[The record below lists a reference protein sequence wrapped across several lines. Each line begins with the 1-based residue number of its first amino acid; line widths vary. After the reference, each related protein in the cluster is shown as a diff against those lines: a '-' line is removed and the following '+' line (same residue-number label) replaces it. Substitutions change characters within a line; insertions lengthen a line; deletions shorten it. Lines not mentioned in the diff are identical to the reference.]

1 MTALDDDAAPPPT
14 AAPPPAAAP
23 PATHSSW
30 PARLESPD
38 AEAAVRE
45 AARLVAPHP
54 AAASRWLA
62 FRERA
67 RAIAPGLALAL
78 GVAAVATVVG
88 QYVPLV
94 GSAVPG
100 AVIGAVIALT
110 LKPGARLAPGQRWAS
125 TFVLQCSVVLL
136 GAQLSIGEA
145 ARVGVSSLPV
155 MLGTLAVCLGAA
167 WLYGRL
173 LGVPGDLRTLIGVGT
188 GICGGSA
195 IAAVSPVI
203 EAASTDVA
211 YAISTIFLF
220 NITAVLAFPLLGHAL
235 GMSQQSFGLFAGT
248 AVNDTSSVV
257 ATATT
262 YGAAATSH
270 AVVVKLVRTLMIIP
284 ICLGLAALT
293 ARKPRPAT
301 TAASAVSA
309 TTALSA
315 ASAASAASVPAGAV
329 ASAPAP
335 QRQRGPARM
344 SPRRVL
350 KLVPWFLT
358 GFVLVAA
365 VNSVGI
371 IPAAAHGPLQHVSV
385 FLVAV
390 ALSAIGLS
398 TNVAAL
404 RKAGSKPLLL
414 GALLW
419 VTVAAASLGFQALTG
434 AL

>member
-1 MTALDDDAAPPPT
+1 MTALHASPAPANLRDTKSPLYRADASRP
-14 AAPPPAAAP
+14 
-23 PATHSSW
+23 
-30 PARLESPD
+30 RK
-38 AEAAVRE
+38 AVR
-45 AARLVAPHP
+45 RVQ
-54 AAASRWLA
+54 
-62 FRERA
+62 
-67 RAIAPGLALAL
+67 AIVPGFALALAI
-78 GVAAVATVVG
+78 AAVATVVG
-88 QYVPLV
+88 QHVPLI

-100 AVIGAVIALT
+100 AVIGAVIAIVVR
-110 LKPGARLAPGQRWAS
+110 PGARFAAGVKWAS

-136 GAQLSIGEA
+136 GAQLSITEA

-155 MLGTLAVCLGAA
+155 MLGTLAICLAAA

-203 EAASTDVA
+203 EAASADVA

-220 NITAVLAFPLLGHAL
+220 NIAAVLVFPLLGHAL

-262 YGAAATSH
+262 YGTAATSH

-284 ICLGLAALT
+284 ICLGLATLA
-293 ARKPRPAT
+293 ARKQQRSVTATAPA
-301 TAASAVSA
+301 AAARDG
-309 TTALSA
+309 A
-315 ASAASAASVPAGAV
+315 AAGAP
-329 ASAPAP
+329 ASPAALAS
-335 QRQRGPARM
+335 ARM
-344 SPRRVL
+344 SPRRAA
-350 KLVPWFLT
+350 KLVPWFLI

-365 VNSVGI
+365 VNSFGI
-371 IPAAAHGPLQHVSV
+371 IPPGAHSPLEHASV
-385 FLVAV
+385 FLVSV

-398 TNVAAL
+398 TNLAAL
-404 RKAGSKPLLL
+404 RKAGVRPLLL

-419 VTVAAASLGFQALTG
+419 ITVAAASLGLQALTG
-434 AL
+434 TL

>member
-1 MTALDDDAAPPPT
+1 MTAL
-14 AAPPPAAAP
+14 
-23 PATHSSW
+23 HQSS
-30 PARLESPD
+30 
-38 AEAAVRE
+38 
-45 AARLVAPHP
+45 AARAAGHASAP
-54 AAASRWLA
+54 AGGKSLRG
-62 FRERA
+62 RA
-67 RAIAPGLALAL
+67 RAIAPGFALALA
-78 GVAAVATVVG
+78 VAAVATMVG
-88 QYVPLV
+88 EYVPLV

-110 LKPGARLAPGQRWAS
+110 VKPGARVAPGLKWAS

-155 MLGTLAVCLGAA
+155 MLGTLAVCLGAT
-167 WLYGRL
+167 WLFGRL
-173 LGVPGDLRTLIGVGT
+173 LGVLGDLRTLIGVGT

-284 ICLGLAALT
+284 ICLTLAALT
-293 ARKPRPAT
+293 ARNRRPTPPAGLAPPAGPNATPKAPAT
-301 TAASAVSA
+301 
-309 TTALSA
+309 
-315 ASAASAASVPAGAV
+315 PG
-329 ASAPAP
+329 AP
-335 QRQRGPARM
+335 QAGQARFSPAR
-344 SPRRVL
+344 VL
-350 KLVPWFLT
+350 RLVPWFLI
-358 GFVLVAA
+358 GFVVAAA
-365 VNSVGI
+365 VNSAGV
-371 IPAAAHGPLQHVSV
+371 IPAAAHAPLRHASV

-398 TNVAAL
+398 TDMAAL
-404 RKAGSKPLLL
+404 RRAGHRPLLL
-414 GALLW
+414 GAVLW
-419 VTVAAASLGFQALTG
+419 ITVAAASLGLQTLTG
-434 AL
+434 TL

>member
-1 MTALDDDAAPPPT
+1 MTVL
-14 AAPPPAAAP
+14 
-23 PATHSSW
+23 HSSAVTASPERQTRDAKSPQPGPLS
-30 PARLESPD
+30 PASDSRP
-38 AEAAVRE
+38 RR
-45 AARLVAPHP
+45 AAR
-54 AAASRWLA
+54 
-62 FRERA
+62 RA

-78 GVAAVATVVG
+78 AVAAVATVVG
-88 QYVPLV
+88 EYVPLI

-100 AVIGAVIALT
+100 AVIGAVIAIAV
-110 LKPGARLAPGQRWAS
+110 KPGARLAPGVKWAS

-136 GAQLSIGEA
+136 GAQLSIAEA
-145 ARVGVSSLPV
+145 ARVGLSSLPV

-173 LGVPGDLRTLIGVGT
+173 LGVPGNLRTLIGVGT

-220 NITAVLAFPLLGHAL
+220 NIAAVLAFPLLGHAL

-284 ICLGLAALT
+284 ICLGLATLT
-293 ARKPRPAT
+293 ARKQRP
-301 TAASAVSA
+301 ASAVA
-309 TTALSA
+309 
-315 ASAASAASVPAGAV
+315 PAGTV
-329 ASAPAP
+329 APAAAAAAP
-335 QRQRGPARM
+335 VPARM

-350 KLVPWFLT
+350 KLVPWFLI

-365 VNSVGI
+365 VNSAGV
-371 IPAAAHGPLQHVSV
+371 IPAGAHAPLQHASV

-404 RKAGSKPLLL
+404 RKAGHRPLLL

-419 VTVAAASLGFQALTG
+419 ITVAAASLGLQAVTG
-434 AL
+434 TL

>member
-1 MTALDDDAAPPPT
+1 MTAL
-14 AAPPPAAAP
+14 
-23 PATHSSW
+23 H
-30 PARLESPD
+30 ESPAPAHLERPTRDTESLQRGPLYPAD
-38 AEAAVRE
+38 ASRPRR
-45 AARLVAPHP
+45 AAR
-54 AAASRWLA
+54 
-62 FRERA
+62 RA

-78 GVAAVATVVG
+78 AVAAAATVVG
-88 QYVPLV
+88 QYVPLI

-100 AVIGAVIALT
+100 AVIGAVIAIVV
-110 LKPGARLAPGQRWAS
+110 KPGARFAPGVKWAS

-136 GAQLSIGEA
+136 GAQLSIAEA

-155 MLGTLAVCLGAA
+155 MLGTLAICLAAA

-195 IAAVSPVI
+195 IAAASPVI
-203 EAASTDVA
+203 EAASADVA

-220 NITAVLAFPLLGHAL
+220 NIAAVLAFPLLGHVL

-257 ATATT
+257 ATAAT
-262 YGAAATSH
+262 YGTAATSH

-284 ICLGLAALT
+284 ICLGLATLT
-293 ARKPRPAT
+293 ARKQQRPAI
-301 TAASAVSA
+301 AAAP
-309 TTALSA
+309 A
-315 ASAASAASVPAGAV
+315 AAAGDAAAGAP
-329 ASAPAP
+329 AAPAA
-335 QRQRGPARM
+335 GRM
-344 SPRRVL
+344 SPRRAV
-350 KLVPWFLT
+350 KLVPWFLI

-365 VNSVGI
+365 VNSGGI
-371 IPAAAHGPLQHVSV
+371 IPAGAHSPLEHASV

-404 RKAGSKPLLL
+404 RKAGARPLVL
-414 GALLW
+414 GAVLW
-419 VTVAAASLGFQALTG
+419 ITVAAASLGLQALTG
-434 AL
+434 TL

>member
-1 MTALDDDAAPPPT
+1 MTVLHDSAT
-14 AAPPPAAAP
+14 AAPPQ
-23 PATHSSW
+23 TG
-30 PARLESPD
+30 
-38 AEAAVRE
+38 AAVR
-45 AARLVAPHP
+45 
-54 AAASRWLA
+54 S
-62 FRERA
+62 

-78 GVAAVATVVG
+78 AVATVATVAG
-88 QYVPLV
+88 EYVPLV

-110 LKPGARLAPGQRWAS
+110 VKPGARVAPGLKWAS

-145 ARVGVSSLPV
+145 ARVGLSSLPV

-167 WLYGRL
+167 WLFGRL

-284 ICLGLAALT
+284 ICLTLAALT
-293 ARKPRPAT
+293 ARNRRPAPPACT
-301 TAASAVSA
+301 VGPAMAGPTAHDQFAAAASPALAASAQVPIAPSA
-309 TTALSA
+309 TAAPVAGQSRLTA
-315 ASAASAASVPAGAV
+315 
-329 ASAPAP
+329 
-335 QRQRGPARM
+335 ARLL
-344 SPRRVL
+344 R
-350 KLVPWFLT
+350 LVPWFLI
-358 GFVLVAA
+358 GFVLMAA
-365 VNSVGI
+365 VNSAGV
-371 IPAAAHGPLQHVSV
+371 IPAAAHGPLQHASV

-404 RKAGSKPLLL
+404 RKAGHRPLLL
-414 GALLW
+414 GAVLW
-419 VTVAAASLGFQALTG
+419 ITVAAASLGLQALTG
-434 AL
+434 TL

>member
-1 MTALDDDAAPPPT
+1 MTALHHAP
-14 AAPPPAAAP
+14 APADLEQR
-23 PATHSSW
+23 
-30 PARLESPD
+30 ARDTESLERGPSY
-38 AEAAVRE
+38 
-45 AARLVAPHP
+45 P
-54 AAASRWLA
+54 AAASRP
-62 FRERA
+62 RRA
-67 RAIAPGLALAL
+67 ARGAQAIAPGLGLALA
-78 GVAAVATVVG
+78 VAAAATVMG
-88 QYVPLV
+88 QYVPLI

-100 AVIGAVIALT
+100 AVIGVVIAIVV
-110 LKPGARLAPGQRWAS
+110 KPGARFAAGVKWAS

-136 GAQLSIGEA
+136 GAQLSISEA
-145 ARVGVSSLPV
+145 ARVGLSSLPV
-155 MLGTLAVCLGAA
+155 MLGTLAICLAAA

-203 EAASTDVA
+203 EAASADVA

-220 NITAVLAFPLLGHAL
+220 NIAAVLAFPLLGHAL

-257 ATATT
+257 ATAAT

-293 ARKPRPAT
+293 ARKQQRLAIVTAPA
-301 TAASAVSA
+301 AAVRDG
-309 TTALSA
+309 A
-315 ASAASAASVPAGAV
+315 AAGAPASPVPA
-329 ASAPAP
+329 SP
-335 QRQRGPARM
+335 RM
-344 SPRRVL
+344 SPRRAV
-350 KLVPWFLT
+350 KLVPWFLI
-358 GFVLVAA
+358 GFVLVAV
-365 VNSVGI
+365 VNSCGI
-371 IPAAAHGPLQHVSV
+371 IPAGAHSPIQHVSV

-398 TNVAAL
+398 ANVAAL
-404 RKAGSKPLLL
+404 RKAGARPLVL

-419 VTVAAASLGFQALTG
+419 ITVAAASLGLQALTG
-434 AL
+434 TL

>member
-1 MTALDDDAAPPPT
+1 MTMTSLHHFAAT
-14 AAPPPAAAP
+14 RAARHASADQRTGDQRTGAQDPAAAP
-23 PATHSSW
+23 AIGTSLH
-30 PARLESPD
+30 A
-38 AEAAVRE
+38 
-45 AARLVAPHP
+45 
-54 AAASRWLA
+54 
-62 FRERA
+62 RA
-67 RAIAPGLALAL
+67 RAIVPGFALALAVA
-78 GVAAVATVVG
+78 GVATLVG
-88 QYVPLV
+88 EYVPLI

-110 LKPGARLAPGQRWAS
+110 VKPGARVAPGLKWAS

-220 NITAVLAFPLLGHAL
+220 NITAVLVFPLLGHAL

-284 ICLGLAALT
+284 ICL
-293 ARKPRPAT
+293 
-301 TAASAVSA
+301 
-309 TTALSA
+309 ALSA
-315 ASAASAASVPAGAV
+315 LRANGGMALRRTRPFRSGPVAHRHASSGPVAPRTGSQLARGATGPVQESGSGGQNASARPAW
-329 ASAPAP
+329 
-335 QRQRGPARM
+335 M

-350 KLVPWFLT
+350 KLVPWFLI

-365 VNSVGI
+365 VNSAAV
-371 IPAAAHGPLQHVSV
+371 IPAGAHGPLEHASV

-404 RKAGSKPLLL
+404 RKAGHRPLLL

-419 VTVAAASLGFQALTG
+419 ITVAAASLGLQALTG
-434 AL
+434 TL

>member
-1 MTALDDDAAPPPT
+1 MTALHDAPAP
-14 AAPPPAAAP
+14 A
-23 PATHSSW
+23 S
-30 PARLESPD
+30 LERPQSP
-38 AEAAVRE
+38 
-45 AARLVAPHP
+45 
-54 AAASRWLA
+54 S
-62 FRERA
+62 RA
-67 RAIAPGLALAL
+67 RAIAPGFALALA
-78 GVAAVATVVG
+78 VAAVATLAG
-88 QYVPLV
+88 QYVPLI

-100 AVIGAVIALT
+100 AIIGAVIAIVV
-110 LKPGARLAPGQRWAS
+110 KPGARFAPGVKWAS

-136 GAQLSIGEA
+136 GAQLSIAEA

-155 MLGTLAVCLGAA
+155 MVGTLAICLGAA

-173 LGVPGDLRTLIGVGT
+173 LGIPGNLRTLIGVGT

-203 EAASTDVA
+203 EAASADVA

-220 NITAVLAFPLLGHAL
+220 NIAAVLVFPLLGHAL

-293 ARKPRPAT
+293 ARKQERAAPA
-301 TAASAVSA
+301 A
-309 TTALSA
+309 
-315 ASAASAASVPAGAV
+315 PAG
-329 ASAPAP
+329 
-335 QRQRGPARM
+335 ARM
-344 SPRRVL
+344 SPRRAA
-350 KLVPWFLT
+350 KLVPWFLI

-365 VNSVGI
+365 VNSAGI
-371 IPAAAHGPLQHVSV
+371 IPAGAHSPLQHTSV
-385 FLVAV
+385 FLVCV

-398 TNVAAL
+398 TNVAAV
-404 RKAGSKPLLL
+404 RKAGARPLVL

-419 VTVAAASLGFQALTG
+419 ITVAAASLGLQALTG
-434 AL
+434 TLS

>member
-1 MTALDDDAAPPPT
+1 MTALFHSPLHSARHAVRPAP
-14 AAPPPAAAP
+14 ACVPAAR
-23 PATHSSW
+23 S
-30 PARLESPD
+30 
-38 AEAAVRE
+38 AADEGQGAAGRTGFGGRVR
-45 AARLVAPHP
+45 AVV
-54 AAASRWLA
+54 
-62 FRERA
+62 
-67 RAIAPGLALAL
+67 PGLALAL
-78 GVAAVATVVG
+78 AVAAAATAVG
-88 QYVPLV
+88 QHVPLV

-100 AVIGAVIALT
+100 AVIGAAIAIAV
-110 LKPGARLAPGQRWAS
+110 KPGARLAPGLKWAS

-173 LGVPGDLRTLIGVGT
+173 LGVPRDLRTLIGVGT

-203 EAASTDVA
+203 EAASADVA

-220 NITAVLAFPLLGHAL
+220 NIAAVLAFPLLGHAL
-235 GMSQQSFGLFAGT
+235 GMGQQSFGLFAGT

-262 YGAAATSH
+262 YGTAATSH

-284 ICLGLAALT
+284 ICLGLAGLT
-293 ARKPRPAT
+293 ARRQRRAAAGGRPAT
-301 TAASAVSA
+301 AAGGAPVTAAGGR
-309 TTALSA
+309 
-315 ASAASAASVPAGAV
+315 PAGM
-329 ASAPAP
+329 S
-335 QRQRGPARM
+335 PAR
-344 SPRRVL
+344 VI
-350 KLVPWFLT
+350 KLVPWFLI
-358 GFVLVAA
+358 GFVAVAA
-365 VNSVGI
+365 VNSAGV
-371 IPAAAHGPLQHVSV
+371 IPAGAHSPLQHVSV

-404 RKAGSKPLLL
+404 RKAGARPLLL

-419 VTVAAASLGFQALTG
+419 VTVAAASLGLQALSGT
-434 AL
+434 L

>member
-1 MTALDDDAAPPPT
+1 MTALHDPLAP
-14 AAPPPAAAP
+14 AN
-23 PATHSSW
+23 
-30 PARLESPD
+30 LERRTWDTESLQPGP
-38 AEAAVRE
+38 
-45 AARLVAPHP
+45 LHP
-54 AAASRWLA
+54 ANASRS
-62 FRERA
+62 RRA
-67 RAIAPGLALAL
+67 TRRAQAIAPGLALAL
-78 GVAAVATVVG
+78 AVAAAATVVG
-88 QYVPLV
+88 QYVPLI

-100 AVIGAVIALT
+100 AVIGSVIAIVV
-110 LKPGARLAPGQRWAS
+110 KPGTRFGPGVKWAS

-136 GAQLSIGEA
+136 GAQLSIAEA

-155 MLGTLAVCLGAA
+155 MLGTLAICLAAA

-203 EAASTDVA
+203 EAASADIA

-220 NITAVLAFPLLGHAL
+220 NIAAVLVFPLLGHAL

-262 YGAAATSH
+262 YGTAATSH

-284 ICLGLAALT
+284 ICLGLATLN
-293 ARKPRPAT
+293 ARKQQRPTIAT
-301 TAASAVSA
+301 TSAA
-309 TTALSA
+309 TTPA
-315 ASAASAASVPAGAV
+315 AAARDGAAD
-329 ASAPAP
+329 APASP
-335 QRQRGPARM
+335 AALASARM
-344 SPRRVL
+344 SPRRAI
-350 KLVPWFLT
+350 KLVPWFLI

-365 VNSVGI
+365 INSCGVIPVG
-371 IPAAAHGPLQHVSV
+371 AHSPLEHASV
-385 FLVAV
+385 FLVSV

-404 RKAGSKPLLL
+404 RKAGARPLIL
-414 GALLW
+414 GAVLW
-419 VTVAAASLGFQALTG
+419 ITVATASLGLQALTG
-434 AL
+434 TL

>member
-1 MTALDDDAAPPPT
+1 MTALDSSAATAHPEQQTWDAKSPPLH
-14 AAPPPAAAP
+14 PASDSGP
-23 PATHSSW
+23 
-30 PARLESPD
+30 R
-38 AEAAVRE
+38 R
-45 AARLVAPHP
+45 AAR
-54 AAASRWLA
+54 
-62 FRERA
+62 RA

-78 GVAAVATVVG
+78 AVAAVATVVG
-88 QYVPLV
+88 EYVPLI

-100 AVIGAVIALT
+100 AVIGAVIAIAV
-110 LKPGARLAPGQRWAS
+110 KPGARLAPGVKWAS

-136 GAQLSIGEA
+136 GAQLSIAEA

-155 MLGTLAVCLGAA
+155 MLGTLAICLAAA

-220 NITAVLAFPLLGHAL
+220 NIAAVLAFPLLGHAL
-235 GMSQQSFGLFAGT
+235 GLSQQSFGLFAGT

-284 ICLGLAALT
+284 VCLGLAALT
-293 ARKPRPAT
+293 ARKHRPA
-301 TAASAVSA
+301 ASPCVAGPALAGPA
-309 TTALSA
+309 THGQVGAP
-315 ASAASAASVPAGAV
+315 ASAA
-329 ASAPAP
+329 
-335 QRQRGPARM
+335 PARM

-350 KLVPWFLT
+350 KLVPWFLI

-365 VNSVGI
+365 VNSAGV
-371 IPAAAHGPLQHVSV
+371 IPAGAHAPLQHASV

-404 RKAGSKPLLL
+404 RKAGHRPLLL

-419 VTVAAASLGFQALTG
+419 ITVAAASLGLQAVTG
-434 AL
+434 TL

>member
-1 MTALDDDAAPPPT
+1 MEPVAGEVTVSAIASAVVGQQTSGKENPGT
-14 AAPPPAAAP
+14 TVKSAV
-23 PATHSSW
+23 
-30 PARLESPD
+30 ARG
-38 AEAAVRE
+38 EAQR
-45 AARLVAPHP
+45 R
-54 AAASRWLA
+54 
-62 FRERA
+62 RA
-67 RAIAPGLALAL
+67 RAIAPGLVLALA
-78 GVAAVATVVG
+78 VAAVATVVG
-88 QYVPLV
+88 QHVPLV

-100 AVIGAVIALT
+100 AVIGAIIALT
-110 LKPGARLAPGQRWAS
+110 LKPGERWKPGLKYAS

-173 LGVPGDLRTLIGVGT
+173 LRVPRDLRTLIGVGT

-211 YAISTIFLF
+211 YSLSTIFLF
-220 NITAVLAFPLLGHAL
+220 NITAVLVFPLLGHAL

-257 ATATT
+257 ATATA
-262 YGAAATSH
+262 YGTAATSH

-284 ICLGLAALT
+284 ICLFLAALT
-293 ARKPRPAT
+293 DRRRRPAGT
-301 TAASAVSA
+301 PS
-309 TTALSA
+309 
-315 ASAASAASVPAGAV
+315 PAGA
-329 ASAPAP
+329 APSATSS
-335 QRQRGPARM
+335 GLARM
-344 SPRRVL
+344 SPRRVF
-350 KLVPWFLT
+350 KLVPWFLI
-358 GFVLVAA
+358 GFVLVAI
-365 VNSVGI
+365 VNSTGV
-371 IPAAAHGPLQHVSV
+371 IPAGAHSPLEDASV

-398 TNVAAL
+398 TNVPAL
-404 RKAGSKPLLL
+404 RKAGPKPLLL

-419 VTVAAASLGFQALTG
+419 ITVASASLGLQALTG
-434 AL
+434 TI

>member
-1 MTALDDDAAPPPT
+1 MTALHHSAAT
-14 AAPPPAAAP
+14 RAHRAPVPPAAAP
-23 PATHSSW
+23 PAG
-30 PARLESPD
+30 PA
-38 AEAAVRE
+38 AEAGKTG
-45 AARLVAPHP
+45 
-54 AAASRWLA
+54 
-62 FRERA
+62 FRA
-67 RAIAPGLALAL
+67 RAGRIAPGLALAL
-78 GVAAVATVVG
+78 AVAAVATVVG
-88 QYVPLV
+88 EYVPLV

-100 AVIGAVIALT
+100 AVIGAVIAIAV
-110 LKPGARLAPGQRWAS
+110 KPGARLAPGLKWAS

-155 MLGTLAVCLGAA
+155 MLGTLAICLGAA

-220 NITAVLAFPLLGHAL
+220 NIAAVLIFPLLGHAL

-262 YGAAATSH
+262 YGTAATSH

-293 ARKPRPAT
+293 ARKP
-301 TAASAVSA
+301 AACE
-309 TTALSA
+309 
-315 ASAASAASVPAGAV
+315 PR
-329 ASAPAP
+329 PAP
-335 QRQRGPARM
+335 QAGGAGPAIAGPAPPGRASASAARM
-344 SPRRVL
+344 SPRRVA
-350 KLVPWFLT
+350 KLVPWFLI
-358 GFVLVAA
+358 GFVIAA
-365 VNSVGI
+365 GVNSAGV
-371 IPAAAHGPLQHVSV
+371 IPSGAHGPLQHASV

-404 RKAGSKPLLL
+404 RKAGHRPLLL

-419 VTVAAASLGFQALTG
+419 VTVAAASLGLQALSGT
-434 AL
+434 L

>member
-1 MTALDDDAAPPPT
+1 
-14 AAPPPAAAP
+14 
-23 PATHSSW
+23 
-30 PARLESPD
+30 
-38 AEAAVRE
+38 
-45 AARLVAPHP
+45 
-54 AAASRWLA
+54 
-62 FRERA
+62 
-67 RAIAPGLALAL
+67 
-78 GVAAVATVVG
+78 VATVAG
-88 QYVPLV
+88 EYVPLV

-100 AVIGAVIALT
+100 AVIGAAIAIAV
-110 LKPGARLAPGQRWAS
+110 KPGARLAPGLKWAS

-155 MLGTLAVCLGAA
+155 MLGTLAACLGAA

-203 EAASTDVA
+203 EAASADVA

-220 NITAVLAFPLLGHAL
+220 NIAAVLVFPLLGHAL

-262 YGAAATSH
+262 YGTGATSH

-284 ICLGLAALT
+284 ICLSLSALT
-293 ARKPRPAT
+293 ARKRRPAPSPCAVGPALAGPTAHGQPVAPAGTAPVRPVTASRAPSAREATAT
-301 TAASAVSA
+301 TA
-309 TTALSA
+309 
-315 ASAASAASVPAGAV
+315 P
-329 ASAPAP
+329 P
-335 QRQRGPARM
+335 GPAAARLL
-344 SPRRVL
+344 R
-350 KLVPWFLT
+350 LVPWFLI

-365 VNSVGI
+365 VNSAGV
-371 IPAAAHGPLQHVSV
+371 IPAGAHSPLQHASV

-404 RKAGSKPLLL
+404 RKAGARPLLL

-419 VTVAAASLGFQALTG
+419 ITVAATSLGLQALTG
-434 AL
+434 TL

>member
-1 MTALDDDAAPPPT
+1 MTALHHSPAPASLEQRTRDTKGPQRGPWY
-14 AAPPPAAAP
+14 PAN
-23 PATHSSW
+23 
-30 PARLESPD
+30 
-38 AEAAVRE
+38 
-45 AARLVAPHP
+45 
-54 AAASRWLA
+54 ASRPGRVA
-62 FRERA
+62 RRA
-67 RAIAPGLALAL
+67 QAIAPGFALALA
-78 GVAAVATVVG
+78 VAAVATVVG
-88 QYVPLV
+88 QHAPLI

-100 AVIGAVIALT
+100 AVIGAVIAIVV
-110 LKPGARLAPGQRWAS
+110 KPGARFAAGVKWAS

-136 GAQLSIGEA
+136 GAQLSIAEA
-145 ARVGVSSLPV
+145 ARVGLSSLPV
-155 MLGTLAVCLGAA
+155 MLGTLAICLAAA
-167 WLYGRL
+167 WGYGRL

-203 EAASTDVA
+203 EAASADVA

-220 NITAVLAFPLLGHAL
+220 NIAAVLVFPLLGHAL

-293 ARKPRPAT
+293 ARKQLRPAIA
-301 TAASAVSA
+301 TAP
-309 TTALSA
+309 A
-315 ASAASAASVPAGAV
+315 AEIGDGAAAGAPD
-329 ASAPAP
+329 SPATLTA
-335 QRQRGPARM
+335 ARM
-344 SPRRVL
+344 SPRRAA
-350 KLVPWFLT
+350 KLVPWFLI

-365 VNSVGI
+365 VNSCGI
-371 IPAAAHGPLQHVSV
+371 IPDGAHSPLEHASV
-385 FLVAV
+385 FLVSV

-404 RKAGSKPLLL
+404 RKAGARPLIL
-414 GALLW
+414 GAVLW
-419 VTVAAASLGFQALTG
+419 ITVAAASLGLQALTG
-434 AL
+434 TL

>member
-1 MTALDDDAAPPPT
+1 MTALHHSAATRAATASPERQTRDAESPEQGPSR
-14 AAPPPAAAP
+14 PASA
-23 PATHSSW
+23 SR
-30 PARLESPD
+30 PAR
-38 AEAAVRE
+38 
-45 AARLVAPHP
+45 AAR
-54 AAASRWLA
+54 
-62 FRERA
+62 RA
-67 RAIAPGLALAL
+67 RAIVPGFALALA
-78 GVAAVATVVG
+78 VAAVATVVG
-88 QYVPLV
+88 EYVPLI

-100 AVIGAVIALT
+100 AVIGAVIAIAV
-110 LKPGARLAPGQRWAS
+110 KPGARLAPGVKWAS

-136 GAQLSIGEA
+136 GAQLSIAEA
-145 ARVGVSSLPV
+145 ARVGLSSLPV
-155 MLGTLAVCLGAA
+155 MLGTLAICLGAA

-173 LGVPGDLRTLIGVGT
+173 LGVPRDLRTLIGVGT

-220 NITAVLAFPLLGHAL
+220 NIAAVLAFPLLGHAL

-284 ICLGLAALT
+284 ICLGLARLT
-293 ARKPRPAT
+293 ARRQRPAPSPHGH
-301 TAASAVSA
+301 AA
-309 TTALSA
+309 
-315 ASAASAASVPAGAV
+315 
-329 ASAPAP
+329 ASAPARG
-335 QRQRGPARM
+335 QRVV
-344 SPRRVL
+344 RRVL
-350 KLVPWFLT
+350 KLVPWFLI

-365 VNSVGI
+365 VNSAGI
-371 IPAAAHGPLQHVSV
+371 IPAGAHVPLEHSSV
-385 FLVAV
+385 FLVSV

-404 RKAGSKPLLL
+404 RKAGARPLLL

-419 VTVAAASLGFQALTG
+419 ITVAAASLGLQLLTG
-434 AL
+434 TLH